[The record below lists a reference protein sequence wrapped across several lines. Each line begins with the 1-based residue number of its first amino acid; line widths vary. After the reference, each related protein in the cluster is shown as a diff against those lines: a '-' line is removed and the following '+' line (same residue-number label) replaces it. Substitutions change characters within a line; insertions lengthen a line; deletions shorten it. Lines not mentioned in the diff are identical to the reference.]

1 MYNGDISKLS
11 LSKTYSES
19 LVLQALSTA
28 SSLSTQAKV
37 TAHKI
42 SIEIKEIK
50 PRETQ
55 ALMDEIEARISEGS
69 LF

>member
-1 MYNGDISKLS
+1 MSNGDTSKLS

-37 TAHKI
+37 AAHKI

-55 ALMDEIEARISEGS
+55 ALMDEFEARILESP